1 MDTSGGSPPRRT
13 AEGAGRAWPMVGAG
27 GSVGSAGAQGT
38 EVTPGGLCPS
48 VATEHEAAT
57 VLTFLILCCW
67 SCALSLMMD

>member
-1 MDTSGGSPPRRT
+1 
-13 AEGAGRAWPMVGAG
+13 MVGAG